1 MGVVT
6 AIAAGAVAAG
16 AIASAVVKKKASDKA
31 AKIQKQAI
39 NQQQKILEKKLDPE
53 ALNKLAQ
60 TTDTERAKNRLALQ
74 REIDPELADLR
85 QAGKKALLEQ
95 ANIPEEQKQSSQL
108 ANALFNETKTEDPR
122 MAALKDSII
131 NAAQNEIDAGA
142 TLPPEFQAE
151 LVRSGLNTGSQSGIG
166 ITKNSIGGSVA
177 RALGF
182 GGIQLQQQREQAAQN
197 LANTGQNLINARTS
211 ILSSVFP
218 KLRDLEN
225 ERRVEAAQ
233 NFQLADQA
241 LPENGLSGQDVVNLR
256 VAQQKGIANALGAR
270 AQVRA
275 GQKIAQGNETG
286 AIIGA
291 STSALAGAA
300 GGAAGAG
307 GGYGGIINSIFS
319 GVGKGKTPGGGGSD
333 LSQGQFPGEG

>member
-16 AIASAVVKKKASDKA
+16 AIASAVVKKNAADKA
-31 AKIQKQAI
+31 AKIQKKAI
-39 NQQQKILEKKLDPE
+39 DQQQKILQNKLDPD

-60 TTDTERAKNRLALQ
+60 TADTERAKNRIALQ
-74 REIDPELADLR
+74 QTIDPELAQLR
-85 QAGKKALLEQ
+85 TAGKKALLEQ
-95 ANIPEEQKQSSQL
+95 ASIPEEQKQSSQL
-108 ANALFNETKTEDPR
+108 ASALFNETKTEDPR

-131 NAAQNEIDAGA
+131 NAAQNEINAGA

-177 RALGF
+177 RALGL
-182 GGIQLQQQREQAAQN
+182 GGVQLQFQREQAAQN
-197 LANTGQNLINARTS
+197 LAATGQSLINARTN

-241 LPENGLSGQDVVNLR
+241 LPESGLSGQDVVNLK
-256 VAQQKGIANALGAR
+256 VAQQKGIANALGAK

-275 GQKIAQGNETG
+275 GQKIAAGQETG

-291 STSALAGAA
+291 STSAIA
-300 GGAAGAG
+300 GGLG
-307 GGYGGIINSIFS
+307 GGYGNIMGSLFS
-319 GVGKGKTPGGGGSD
+319 KKPGVDTGGGSS